1 MLINEI
7 LISLGIDTKQAQ
19 QSLNKLENT
28 FSELLKI
35 GGSFAGLFS
44 LSSLANSFI
53 ETNKRINNLSQSL
66 GENYQDIQAWGN
78 IVKSVGGDVASFEN
92 TLTTLNNGIQQI
104 AVNGNSALLPVLNR
118 LGVAVK
124 NNNGEFRK
132 GTEIL
137 KDLSATF
144 SIMSNATSQAFGKML
159 GLDNGTINLLKQGSD
174 NLNTLLERQQ
184 KLGLYT
190 EKDGKLA
197 IQFSNSLN
205 ELKQSLQSI
214 MAVFVRSVLP
224 VLQKFN
230 EAMLNIALF
239 VRKYENF
246 IKVFFSTLS
255 VIFAFRLAPA
265 IFNTAKAF
273 LSLKSSTAWLLIL
286 GGAIASLIDDFII
299 WKQGG
304 DALFGSLYEWLT
316 KNKWAIDTLKNS
328 VIALIGA
335 FSIAK
340 IAQFGNSLTGMIA
353 GADKAISAS
362 KLGLLLTMFS
372 AGYKIGDFAIGKIK
386 GSINKDIDNI
396 GGKFKNGVSNEE
408 IQALLN
414 NPRRQKI
421 LEERAK
427 NGNTS
432 NNVSISKIEIN
443 TQATNSEEIASNIN
457 EAIQNNFLVNQ
468 NNGL

>member
-1 MLINEI
+1 MLIDEI

-19 QSLNKLENT
+19 NNLNKLQNT
-28 FSELLKI
+28 FTELLKI

-53 ETNKRINNLSQSL
+53 ETNKRVNNLSQSL
-66 GENYQDIQAWGN
+66 GENYEEIQAWGN
-78 IVKSVGGDVASFEN
+78 IIKNAGGDVASFES

-104 AVNGNSALLPVLNR
+104 AINGNGSLLPVLNR
-118 LGVAVK
+118 LGVSVK
-124 NNNGEFRK
+124 NNNGEFKK
-132 GTEIL
+132 GTDIL
-137 KDLSATF
+137 KELSGVF
-144 SIMSNATSQAFGKML
+144 STMSNSTAQGFGKML
-159 GLDNGTINLLKQGSD
+159 GLDGGTINLLKQGSD
-174 NLNTLLERQQ
+174 NLNSLLEKQY

-190 EKDGKLA
+190 EKDGKIA

-205 ELKQSLQSI
+205 ELKQSLTSV

-224 VLQKFN
+224 ILQKFN
-230 EAMLNIALF
+230 ELMLNVALF

-246 IKVFFSTLS
+246 IKVFFITLS
-255 VIFAFRLAPA
+255 TIFAFRLAPA
-265 IFNTAKAF
+265 IYSTIKGF
-273 LSLKSSTAWLLIL
+273 LSLKSSTAWLIIL
-286 GGAIASLIDDFII
+286 GTIIAGLIDDFII

-304 DALFGSLYEWLT
+304 DALFGSLYEWLS
-316 KNKWAIDTLKNS
+316 KNKWAFNTLKNS

-340 IAQFGNSLTGMIA
+340 IVQFGKGLIDMITTS
-353 GADKAISAS
+353 SAVLKGS
-362 KLGLLLTMFS
+362 PLWLLLTS
-372 AGYKIGDFAIGKIK
+372 AGFLFKAKDVGKAMGSWIDEKLYGDFYKKIK
-386 GSINKDIDNI
+386 EPP
-396 GGKFKNGVSNEE
+396 SNEE

-421 LEERAK
+421 LEERAR
-427 NGNTS
+427 NSNTS